1 MSRRTK
7 KKFGMQPP
15 SILGAYQFSL
25 GGSEMDA
32 LGSGF
37 ARLQSFEKGYTSAA
51 DIANRTIA
59 EVSRSAF
66 IIVDGR
72 PESDGIAKPTSTAEL
87 FKKYNAALTRR
98 IPGTNKEKFHHD
110 FARAAGIRRGEP
122 LSSGKPGQY
131 TLELEPGVFLGNT
144 KTLRTM
150 MMSTHPAMRASA
162 IPAAPTVSAA
172 MLEYK
177 QQFDPPT
184 QLTDSEVE
192 QAIGFKLRR
201 STRDRKKPT
210 PHTPPGGGKKRR

>member
-1 MSRRTK
+1 MSRRAK

-51 DIANRTIA
+51 DIANKTIA
-59 EVSRSAF
+59 EVARSAF

-150 MMSTHPAMRASA
+150 MMSTHPDMRASS
-162 IPAAPTVSAA
+162 IPPAPTAG
-172 MLEYK
+172 MLKHK
-177 QQFDPPT
+177 QQFGSPT
-184 QLTDSEVE
+184 QLTDAEVE
-192 QAIGFKLRR
+192 QVIGFKLRR
-201 STRDRKKPT
+201 STRDRKMSSPNT
-210 PHTPPGGGKKRR
+210 NTQGKKRR